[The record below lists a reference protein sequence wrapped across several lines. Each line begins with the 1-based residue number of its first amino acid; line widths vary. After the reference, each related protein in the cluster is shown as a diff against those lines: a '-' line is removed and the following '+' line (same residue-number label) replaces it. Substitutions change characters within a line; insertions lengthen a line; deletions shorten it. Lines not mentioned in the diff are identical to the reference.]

1 MRDQT
6 TRALVQAIKDHPEV
20 MNAAITG
27 SLARRTDADR
37 FSDLDVLLV
46 ARDVKAIT
54 DVRSWLP
61 RSEHVLLCAFH
72 LSHYCTV
79 LLNDLQKID
88 LAIFSADDPSSRWV
102 VHDYEVIKGGEDF
115 ESLIAEAAK
124 ATRQKTAA
132 HLNPDVSIDNT
143 LLLLVTAS
151 HRVGRGELL
160 SAHSFLAMACDMVIT
175 LETRQNGVDATAD
188 LLDPRRRLERLQP
201 ALAGVI
207 HDCLFAPPGAGI
219 TRLARYLAT
228 GHRAVLDECQLQVLG
243 YLLEPNDP
251 AQRTPQE
258 GEESLA
264 GHGSR
269 SDPAA

>member
-6 TRALVQAIKDHPEV
+6 ARALVEAVKDHPEV
-20 MNAAITG
+20 LSAAITG

-46 ARDVKAIT
+46 ARDMRAAS
-54 DVRSWLP
+54 DVRAWFP
-61 RSEHVLLCAFH
+61 RSEQVLIAAFH

-88 LAIFSADDPSSRWV
+88 LAIFSADDPPSRWV
-102 VHDYEVIKGGEDF
+102 VHEYEVIKGGEDF
-115 ESLIAEAAK
+115 EARLAEAAK
-124 ATRQKTAA
+124 ATRQKAAA
-132 HLNPDVSIDNT
+132 HLNPDVSLDNI

-160 SAHSFLAMACDMVIT
+160 SAQSFVAMASDMVIA
-175 LETRQNGVDATAD
+175 LERRQNGVDAVAD

-207 HDCLFAPPGAGI
+207 HECLFTPPGAGI

-228 GHRAVLDECQLQVLG
+228 EHRAIMDEGHLQVLG
-243 YLLEPNDP
+243 YLLDP
-251 AQRTPQE
+251 DRD
-258 GEESLA
+258 GLA
-264 GHGSR
+264 SAKPDRQVTRVDEKG
-269 SDPAA
+269 